1 MRKRKKTFKKALKEI
16 EKIRN
21 SVPKIIF
28 KTKNLIVTLKH
39 KRQLDRWIKLYPD
52 GEYIINSQLIILT
65 KTNNYEKQKHKNEN
79 I

>member
-1 MRKRKKTFKKALKEI
+1 MRKRKKTFKTALKEI

-21 SVPKIIF
+21 SVPRIIF

-52 GEYIINSQLIILT
+52 GEYVINR
-65 KTNNYEKQKHKNEN
+65 
-79 I
+79 